1 MDKIPFRN
9 LKKGFENYNS
19 ILGVN
24 NYENNNTI
32 KKILNSNFLFD
43 LNKYKKILGINDEE
57 YERGFINSKWIGKN
71 LCGPS
76 CVICYNILLK
86 NNINN
91 VKVYM
96 SSLLSRELGYDHI
109 FIVYND
115 KIYID
120 PTINQ
125 FLKDNI
131 EDNIFI
137 GSYDILKETVNKDT
151 YNLYY
156 WDKKEDIT
164 LKVKNF
170 IRNSLDKK

>member
-1 MDKIPFRN
+1 MD
-9 LKKGFENYNS
+9 E
-19 ILGVN
+19 
-24 NYENNNTI
+24 I
-32 KKILNSNFLFD
+32 KNILNSNFLFD
-43 LNKYKKILGINDEE
+43 LSKYKKILGINDEE

-96 SSLLSRELGYDHI
+96 SSLLSREFGYDHI

-125 FLKDNI
+125 FLKDYT

-137 GSYDILKETVNKDT
+137 GSYDILKKTIDKDT
-151 YNLYY
+151 NNLYY
-156 WDKKEDIT
+156 WEKKEDIT

-170 IRNSLDKK
+170 IIKSLDKKKIYIN